1 VVDDGLLG
9 GSGCY
14 RGVNG
19 TWLGEAEMGAW
30 SRSSIASSR
39 EKEVRPEIDRAAVT
53 FGRASVLCFAAGLS
67 DPRT

>member
-1 VVDDGLLG
+1 VVDGGLLG

-14 RGVNG
+14 RGVDDA
-19 TWLGEAEMGAW
+19 WLGEAEMGAW

-39 EKEVRPEIDRAAVT
+39 EKEARLKIDGAAVT
-53 FGRASVLCFAAGLS
+53 FGRASALRFAAGLS